1 MFANK
6 TAVLAQINSVI
17 QNKAS
22 ADEAKQSGFMAV
34 HRTQGN
40 SAVEHKMVYSCNN
53 REQLKKLQQRIESL
67 EEHSD
72 HLLYFIHF
80 LFQTFAEPLQDLLSR
95 EAAKEE
101 MALPKPIEP
110 IHAKTTNRQQAPPV
124 NEKIS
129 LTKREY
135 EVFNL
140 LIKGLC
146 AKEIAN
152 KLFISEATVI
162 THKKHMKEKFKAKN
176 TAEFISMATAFSSRM
191 DVGQ

>member
-1 MFANK
+1 MFADK
-6 TAVLAQINSVI
+6 SAVLAQINSVI
-17 QNKAS
+17 ENKS
-22 ADEAKQSGFMAV
+22 IREKAKEFGYLAV
-34 HRTQGN
+34 NRMPEKTP
-40 SAVEHKMVYSCNN
+40 AEHKIPSVCTNN
-53 REQLKKLQQRIESL
+53 REQLRKLQQRVESL

-80 LFQTFAEPLQDLLSR
+80 LFQTFAEPLQHLLDA
-95 EAAKEE
+95 EATKENVIPQKLNE
-101 MALPKPIEP
+101 LPVVKSAAASCIPCNNM
-110 IHAKTTNRQQAPPV
+110 KV
-124 NEKIS
+124 S

-135 EVFNL
+135 EIFNL

-176 TAEFISMATAFSSRM
+176 TAEFISRATAISRE
-191 DVGQ
+191 GEGI

>member
-34 HRTQGN
+34 HRTQAN

-80 LFQTFAEPLQDLLSR
+80 LFQTFAEPLQELLNR
-95 EAAKEE
+95 EATKEE
-101 MALPKPIEP
+101 TSSAEP
-110 IHAKTTNRQQAPPV
+110 IPAKTPHRQQAQPV
-124 NEKIS
+124 NQKIS

-176 TAEFISMATAFSSRM
+176 TAEFISMATAFSNQV
-191 DVGQ
+191 DVTGP